1 MPGETPLSMMQP
13 PEQRARRPS
22 PARARRRGRWPIL
35 APLAAVIVLAILWT
49 GLWYY
54 SASKADHTLTGWAER
69 EAAAGRVYSCGS
81 QSIGGFPLG
90 IHARCADASAEI
102 KNSEP
107 PYAVAAKVIDFVAEV
122 YDPTRLIGDVTG
134 PVTVAALGQSTSLTA
149 DWTRAR
155 IVVSGVPPNPDK
167 VSIELDAPHVDRIGS
182 GETIF
187 KARRADLRGNIV
199 SGAPHDH
206 PVIEMTLKLS
216 GAAAP
221 TFHALLAQPTEADFE
236 AVVRGFKDL
245 SPKPW
250 ADRFREMQAA
260 GGGID
265 IKSLRVTQADSIVV
279 GSGTL
284 SVGANGKLNG
294 LVRVAIVGIE
304 RIVPRL
310 GIDRLIGQGLD
321 QLSGGNGAL
330 GRLVPGLS
338 DAIRDTANAGVVD
351 NLKKMGQPT
360 PIDRQPAIMLP
371 LRFSDGAIYLGMLR
385 IGEAPPLF

>member
-1 MPGETPLSMMQP
+1 MPGESPLRMMRP
-13 PEQRARRPS
+13 PEQRARRPHLA
-22 PARARRRGRWPIL
+22 PARSRRRWPIL
-35 APLAAVIVLAILWT
+35 VPVAAVIVLAILWT

-54 SASKADHTLTGWAER
+54 SASKADQTLAGWVER
-69 EAAAGRVYSCGS
+69 EAAAGRVYSCGT

-90 IHARCADASAEI
+90 IHAYCIDATAEI

-107 PYAVAAKVIDFVAEV
+107 PYAIAVKDINFVAEV

-134 PVTVAALGQSTSLTA
+134 PLTLAALGQSPSLMA

-155 IVVSGVPPNPDK
+155 IVVSGVPPNPDR
-167 VSIELDAPHVDRIGS
+167 VSIELGAPHVERIGN

-187 KARRADLRGNIV
+187 TAKHADLRGRIAA
-199 SGAPHDH
+199 GLPQDH
-206 PVIEMTLKLS
+206 PVIEMTLRLA

-221 TFHALLAQPTEADFE
+221 TVHALLAEPTEAEFD

-260 GGGID
+260 GGGIE
-265 IKSLRVTQADSIVV
+265 IKSLRITQADSIVV
-279 GSGTL
+279 GAGAL
-284 SVGANGKLNG
+284 SVGNNGKLNG
-294 LVRVAIVGIE
+294 LIRIAVVGIE
-304 RIVPRL
+304 HIVPRL

-321 QLSGGNGAL
+321 QLSVGNGAL
-330 GRLVPGLS
+330 DRLVPGLG
-338 DAIRDTANAGVVD
+338 DAIRETANASVID

-360 PIDRQPAIMLP
+360 SVDNQPAIVLP
-371 LRFSDGAIYLGMLR
+371 LRFSEGAIYLGMLR
-385 IGEAPPLF
+385 VGEAPPLF

>member
-1 MPGETPLSMMQP
+1 MMRP
-13 PEQRARRPS
+13 PERRARRPY
-22 PARARRRGRWPIL
+22 PARARSRRHWPIL
-35 APLAAVIVLAILWT
+35 APVAAVIVLAILWT

-54 SASKADHTLTGWAER
+54 SASKADQTLAGWVER
-69 EAAAGRVYSCGS
+69 EAAAGRVYSCGT

-90 IHARCADASAEI
+90 IHAHCTDATAVI
-102 KNSEP
+102 KNIEP
-107 PYAVAAKVIDFVAEV
+107 PYAIAAKDITFVAEV

-134 PVTVAALGQSTSLTA
+134 PATLAALGQSPSLTA

-155 IVVSGVPPNPDK
+155 IVVSGVPPNPDN
-167 VSIELDAPHVDRIGS
+167 VSIELGAPHVERIGR

-187 KARRADLRGNIV
+187 KAKHADLRGRIAEG
-199 SGAPHDH
+199 SPQDH
-206 PVIEMTLKLS
+206 PVIEMTLRLA

-221 TFHALLAQPTEADFE
+221 TFHALLAQPTEAEFD

-260 GGGID
+260 GGGIE
-265 IKSLRVTQADSIVV
+265 IKSLRVTQADFIVV
-279 GSGTL
+279 GAGTL

-294 LVRVAIVGIE
+294 LIRVVVVGIE
-304 RIVPRL
+304 HIVPRL

-321 QLSGGNGAL
+321 QLSGGNGTL
-330 GRLVPGLS
+330 DRLVPGLS
-338 DAIRDTANAGVVD
+338 ETIRETANASVVD
-351 NLKKMGQPT
+351 NLKKMGQPSS
-360 PIDRQPAIMLP
+360 IDNQPAIVLP
-371 LRFSDGAIYLGMLR
+371 LRFSEGAIYLGMLR